1 MLIRL
6 RRENDMAFGR
16 EFDYGDDLDL
26 DLLYLE
32 DERGM
37 ESFVLDSPSLLEFV
51 PLPDNAFAARVSGFD
66 WKMDTPPPE
75 VHDPGRPV
83 LGLHRSAVMRIVN
96 EIKSRTTLGSCVRVT
111 VAGFADP
118 GGESEI
124 ADSIS
129 EKRANVFFNQILDR
143 LPAANKARVKQKT
156 KVGMGTASPIWTSD
170 THKHRALNRRV
181 EVLIAPV
188 DCGMT
193 L

>member
-1 MLIRL
+1 LVGNLNIEYEDEL
-6 RRENDMAFGR
+6 EL
-16 EFDYGDDLDL
+16 ELLD
-26 DLLYLE
+26 LE
-32 DERGM
+32 DEPGM

-66 WKMDTPPPE
+66 WKMDTAPPE

-83 LGLHRSAVMRIVN
+83 LRLHQGAVARIVN
-96 EIKSRTTLGSCVRVT
+96 EIKARTTLGSCVSVT

-118 GGESEI
+118 GGESGI
-124 ADSIS
+124 AGSIS
-129 EKRANVFFNQILDR
+129 EKRANAIFNQIWDR
-143 LPAANKARVKQKT
+143 LPAANKVRVKQKN
-156 KVGMGTASPIWTSD
+156 KVGMGTASAIWPGD